1 LCCVQV
7 PRCCW
12 RRHRAI
18 KDFFWCRCQSQLATT
33 FESDFSLLLVD

>member
-12 RRHRAI
+12 CTQCAI
-18 KDFFWCRCQSQLATT
+18 KGSFWCRCQS
-33 FESDFSLLLVD
+33 